1 MPTAA
6 TAGAISQTSG
16 WSAPSLGQRADGQH
30 HRGLPISHGSSS
42 EGVVNSARASPGDR
56 SSRAAVRSSRP
67 G

>member
-16 WSAPSLGQRADGQH
+16 WPAPTWVSAPTASTIVDA
-30 HRGLPISHGSSS
+30 ISHGSSS
-42 EGVVNSARASPGDR
+42 EGVVKSARARPGDR
-56 SSRAAVRSSRP
+56 SSRAAARSARP

>member
-16 WSAPSLGQRADGQH
+16 WPAPTWVSAPTASRTADA
-30 HRGLPISHGSSS
+30 ISHGSSS
-42 EGVVNSARASPGDR
+42 EGVVNSARASPGER